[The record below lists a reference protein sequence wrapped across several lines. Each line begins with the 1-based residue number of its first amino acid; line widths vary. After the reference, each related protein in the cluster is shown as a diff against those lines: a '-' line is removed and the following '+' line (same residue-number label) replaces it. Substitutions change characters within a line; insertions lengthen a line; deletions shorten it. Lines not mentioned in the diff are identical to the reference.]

1 MDKYKLSSQDS
12 NEETTQIVNVHVG
25 IVKDLIKILAEIKN
39 TIQNIGDDIRPK
51 NKSEIESTIRE
62 LEQKFTDPNQDMN
75 SLVNTIGLL
84 YNKIKNQ
91 THFKALSIQ
100 LTSLFI

>member
-12 NEETTQIVNVHVG
+12 NEETTQIVNVHEG
-25 IVKDLIKILAEIKN
+25 IVKDLIKYWQKLK
-39 TIQNIGDDIRPK
+39 TPFRIGDDIRPK